1 MPAVG
6 RLWPSLGKFS
16 ATFSNESFAQLLVSR
31 GLVRSF
37 AMDQASAEE
46 TGRGRVE
53 ESESFISK
61 IVCLV
66 FISLSVLD
74 TAMWRKY
81 SRNKYEIKTS
91 IASESGR

>member
-1 MPAVG
+1 MAY
-6 RLWPSLGKFS
+6 
-16 ATFSNESFAQLLVSR
+16 
-31 GLVRSF
+31 SF

-81 SRNKYEIKTS
+81 SRNKYAIKAS
-91 IASESGR
+91 IASEIAVD